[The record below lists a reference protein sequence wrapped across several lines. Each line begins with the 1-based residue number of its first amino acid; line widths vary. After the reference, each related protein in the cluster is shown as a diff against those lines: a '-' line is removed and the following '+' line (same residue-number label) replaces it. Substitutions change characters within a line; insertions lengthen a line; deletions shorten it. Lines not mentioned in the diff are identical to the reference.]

1 MGYAIMYG
9 TCICCHK
16 PFSFNPNFV
25 PSIRI
30 KGEKEPICKYCINEA
45 NSIRVE
51 EGLEPISIHPQA
63 YMECNEDE
71 L

>member
-30 KGEKEPICKYCINEA
+30 NKEKEPICKECINKA
-45 NSIRVE
+45 NPIRIE
-51 EGLEPISIHPQA
+51 KGLEPIIIHPEA
-63 YMECNEDE
+63 YKACNEDI